1 MVSNQE
7 DFTAPIEDISQK
19 QRYSFYGK
27 QLRVTYR
34 SLAIHLSVN
43 LPARNDQEDLWRVK
57 WTFLVDQDWK
67 SHISQLTIVQQGS
80 LLELFLGHVLP

>member
-7 DFTAPIEDISQK
+7 DFTAPIEDISPK
-19 QRYSFYGK
+19 QRYSFYEK
-27 QLRVTYR
+27 QQRVTYR
-34 SLAIHLSVN
+34 SLAICLSVN
-43 LPARNDQEDLWRVK
+43 LPGRKDQENLWRVK

-80 LLELFLGHVLP
+80 LLEIFLGHVLP